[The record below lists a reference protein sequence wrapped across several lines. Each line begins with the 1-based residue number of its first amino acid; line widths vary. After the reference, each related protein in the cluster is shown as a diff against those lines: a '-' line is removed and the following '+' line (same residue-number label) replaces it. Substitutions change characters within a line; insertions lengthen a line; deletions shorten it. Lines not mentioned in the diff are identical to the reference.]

1 MCIAQNQISPYRT
14 RYIVEKSSTTSD
26 HSGAVSRPVVCNLPF
41 PSAAWAEKLEL
52 EVSCKGADNQLAG
65 DQKHHYRMLSFPNLF
80 NDDRTSSLGTLDGGT
95 RVQRLHSSRAKS
107 GWYPE
112 DPTYFSIPVFFW
124 HWWGVFPQVVK
135 LMLIC
140 MVAHIHHFWDVFNRY
155 GRTPRAALHALTVTC
170 KIRFLLLSTRPD
182 TAIVFQLTYT
192 TIFGCYTSYLFL
204 RTSSIYPPISAHM
217 FCNTMRFPA
226 IGHEMRMF
234 PRQSKR
240 TPSFLY
246 DAFAH

>member
-1 MCIAQNQISPYRT
+1 MFRGCTLAVLNLAGIPRT
-14 RYIVEKSSTTSD
+14 RLIFLS
-26 HSGAVSRPVVCNLPF
+26 P
-41 PSAAWAEKLEL
+41 
-52 EVSCKGADNQLAG
+52 
-65 DQKHHYRMLSFPNLF
+65 LSFGIGEPSEPF
-80 NDDRTSSLGTLDGGT
+80 
-95 RVQRLHSSRAKS
+95 A
-107 GWYPE
+107 
-112 DPTYFSIPVFFW
+112 
-124 HWWGVFPQVVK
+124 QVLK
-135 LMLIC
+135 LMFIC
-140 MVAHIHHFWDVFNRY
+140 VVAHVHHFWDVFNRY

-170 KIRFLLLSTRPD
+170 KIHFLLLSISPD

-226 IGHEMRMF
+226 IGNEMKMF

-246 DAFAH
+246 GAFCS